1 MKSSQIREKFDQV
14 QAYLNNDKH
23 MRNLKKV
30 KDQSR
35 NKILM
40 KIWKSK

>member
-14 QAYLNNDKH
+14 QDLNNDKH

-30 KDQSR
+30 KDQSSYR
-35 NKILM
+35 NKM